1 MIKYCH
7 VNGESLPLSGT
18 ARSPSIEVRTMNNF
32 IKLICSVSM
41 LFGLQSA
48 FACEYPDRVSI
59 PNGTTA
65 TKDEML
71 EGQRGVKKFMADMD
85 VYLECI
91 VDEEKMARAAIEEL
105 SAEDEQQREDMLNKK
120 YNAAVDEMERLAAQF
135 NVEVQAYRA
144 KESS

>member
-1 MIKYCH
+1 MK
-7 VNGESLPLSGT
+7 
-18 ARSPSIEVRTMNNF
+18 NF
-32 IKLICSVSM
+32 IKFICSVSL

-48 FACEYPDRVSI
+48 FACEYPDRIQI

-71 EGQRGVKKFMADMD
+71 DGQRGVKAFMANME

-91 VDEEKMARAAIEEL
+91 VDEEKMALAAIEDI
-105 SAEDEQQREDMLNKK
+105 SPEDEQQREEMLNKK